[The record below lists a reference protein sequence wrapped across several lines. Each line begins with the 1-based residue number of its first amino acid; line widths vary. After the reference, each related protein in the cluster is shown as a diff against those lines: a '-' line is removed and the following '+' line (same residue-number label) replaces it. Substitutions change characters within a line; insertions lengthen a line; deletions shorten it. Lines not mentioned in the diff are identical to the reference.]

1 MAARSKLT
9 GSSKLARQEAG
20 REAEALVQ
28 NEPRRVA
35 GLITKPA
42 QTVPRSY
49 RFRPNDAE
57 RLRKL
62 VERVSEEAGR
72 PFSESDILRALLR
85 IGERTSMRRLLLEIK
100 TSLFER

>member
-1 MAARSKLT
+1 MAARPKLT
-9 GSSKLARQEAG
+9 GPSKLVRQEVG
-20 REAEALVQ
+20 REAETLVQ
-28 NEPRRVA
+28 DEPRRVA

-62 VERVSEEAGR
+62 VERASEEAGR

-85 IGERTSMRRLLLEIK
+85 IGERTSMRRLLDQIK
-100 TSLFER
+100 ASLFER

>member
-1 MAARSKLT
+1 MAARPKLT
-9 GSSKLARQEAG
+9 GPSKLARQEAG
-20 REAEALVQ
+20 REAETLVQ
-28 NEPRRVA
+28 DEPRRVA

>member
-1 MAARSKLT
+1 M
-9 GSSKLARQEAG
+9 
-20 REAEALVQ
+20 
-28 NEPRRVA
+28 A

-62 VERVSEEAGR
+62 VERASEEAGR

-85 IGERTSMRRLLLEIK
+85 IGERTSMRRLLDEIK
-100 TSLFER
+100 ASLFER

>member
-1 MAARSKLT
+1 MAARPKLT
-9 GSSKLARQEAG
+9 GPSKLAKQEAG
-20 REAEALVQ
+20 REVETLVQ
-28 NEPRRVA
+28 GEPRRVA

-42 QTVPRSY
+42 QSVPRSY

-62 VERVSEEAGR
+62 VERASEEAGR

-85 IGERTSMRRLLLEIK
+85 IGERTSMRRLLDEIK
-100 TSLFER
+100 ASLFER

>member
-1 MAARSKLT
+1 MAARPKLT
-9 GSSKLARQEAG
+9 GPSKLAKQEAG
-20 REAEALVQ
+20 REAEALVED
-28 NEPRRVA
+28 EPRRVA

-62 VERVSEEAGR
+62 VERASEEAGR

-85 IGERTSMRRLLLEIK
+85 IGERTSMRRLLDEIK
-100 TSLFER
+100 ASLFER